1 MKIYV
6 KINSY
11 TFLKWRSKKPQN
23 PFKNNL
29 ITPIITT
36 NWKVSSED
44 LLMDKL
50 QFYYNFVKY
59 REFEKFYRK
68 IWIIHDSRQEIY
80 HPSRWPD
87 PLTHGISK
95 FKFLKWYFRKDT
107 DWLFEAFGTW
117 INSQEVLW
125 KFNWDTR
132 LKIIVNQTV
141 LYELY

>member
-1 MKIYV
+1 M
-6 KINSY
+6 
-11 TFLKWRSKKPQN
+11 
-23 PFKNNL
+23 
-29 ITPIITT
+29 
-36 NWKVSSED
+36 SSED

-50 QFYYNFVKY
+50 QFLLQF
-59 REFEKFYRK
+59 RLISRICKFYRK

-141 LYELY
+141 LIRQSYTNYIKFSVILKINSAYFEEHV